1 MGDHYKRLAARR
13 PWGTIRGGSNRAGV
27 VLGALLALAV
37 LALSACGG
45 GSEPTP
51 KNTNALTKT
60 ITSEGGNL
68 QMKIPDSWREDESLN
83 ASADLQASNRV
94 QEAYALVIADS
105 KQDFGN
111 RTLKDFA
118 EIAKENFLKGITTP
132 TLSEP
137 RSLTINGKE
146 AVRYQIDGTADNV
159 KVTYL
164 LTLMET
170 ESRYLQV
177 IAWSLPEQ
185 LTKNRPVLES
195 VTASVRELKPA
206 TPAAPPAPTAPA
218 PESPAPATSPAA

>member
-1 MGDHYKRLAARR
+1 MGDHDRRSAAWR
-13 PWGTIRGGSNRAGV
+13 PSDTTRERSNRAVV
-27 VLGALLALAV
+27 VLAALLVIVALALAT
-37 LALSACGG
+37 CGG

-60 ITSEGGNL
+60 VTSEGGNL
-68 QMKIPDSWREDESLN
+68 QMKIPDSWREDKSLN

-111 RTLKDFA
+111 RTLNDFA

-132 TLSEP
+132 SLSGP
-137 RSLTINGKE
+137 RSLTINGKQ

-164 LTLMET
+164 LTLLET
-170 ESRYLQV
+170 DSRYLQV
-177 IAWSLPEQ
+177 IAWSLPER

-195 VTASVRELKPA
+195 ITASVREIKPA
-206 TPAAPPAPTAPA
+206 TPAAPPSPTAPA
-218 PESPAPATSPAA
+218 PVTPAPATSPAA